1 MPPTPPRPEK
11 KNEEE
16 EEQEG
21 VVEEEE
27 GEVEQEVEVAEE
39 EESGGDDEVESVTPT
54 SEDSWIC
61 VPGES
66 GVSFYFNTLTMQQ
79 WTGDGIPPNVVSTP
93 TLDSPIIPPRSR

>member
-11 KNEEE
+11 KNDDE

-21 VVEEEE
+21 VVEEEV
-27 GEVEQEVEVAEE
+27 EVAEEQEVELAEEEE
-39 EESGGDDEVESVTPT
+39 EESGGEDVESVTPT
-54 SEDSWIC
+54 SEDSWSC

-93 TLDSPIIPPRSR
+93 TLD